1 MSNNKKGKLNN
12 TISQAKPV
20 DAPVDAKT
28 KEKKVLFRL
37 IDFTKHFPLKKTSVF
52 QKEGLSV
59 LAIDGRDLEIYEGE
73 TLGLVGESG
82 CGKSITSRSILQLID
97 DLFFCCICLLE
108 VSFSTMVMKITQK
121 GLIFQN

>member
-59 LAIDGRDLEIYEGE
+59 QANDGIDLEIYEGE

-82 CGKSITSRSILQLID
+82 CGKSTLGRTLLQLYPLTRGQILYYGD
-97 DLFFCCICLLE
+97 ED
-108 VSFSTMVMKITQK
+108 
-121 GLIFQN
+121 